1 MSQVEDAVLD
11 AGRTVWPDVTV
22 PVEAMRQHLALH
34 QVDGDTARARAGDL
48 YLAAG
53 CAAGIASAVAAFER
67 TYLPQVGRYVGK
79 LVLSSDQA
87 DEVRQRLRI
96 KFLVGPPPRIALY
109 NGLSPLGAYLRVAA
123 VHIALDL
130 VATTGPRPSEASV
143 EDLAAELGAG
153 VAGRG
158 RHPAG
163 GGLAG
168 ARDDAE
174 LMVIRRRYLPM
185 FQAALEAAIHSLT
198 ARDKTLL
205 RLNLIDGL
213 GVAPIG
219 TMYRVHRATAA
230 RWLVDIRRR
239 LFASVREQL
248 ALDLAASPSELRSL
262 FAMVQP
268 VLHASVSRLLL
279 TRA

>member
-1 MSQVEDAVLD
+1 MSQVEDGVLD
-11 AGRTVWPDVTV
+11 AGRTFWPDVTV
-22 PVEAMRQHLALH
+22 PAEAVRHHLAVH
-34 QVDGDTARARAGDL
+34 RVDGETARTRAGDL

-79 LVLSSDQA
+79 LVLSPDQA

-96 KFLVGPPPRIALY
+96 RFLVGPPPRIALY

-130 VATTGPRPSEASV
+130 VASAGPRPPDAST
-143 EDLAAELGAG
+143 EDLAARLGA
-153 VAGRG
+153 
-158 RHPAG
+158 PP
-163 GGLAG
+163 
-168 ARDDAE
+168 DDAE
-174 LMVIRRRYLPM
+174 LMVIRQRYLPM
-185 FQAALEAAIHSLT
+185 FQAALEAAIQSLT
-198 ARDKTLL
+198 PRDKTLL
-205 RLNLIDGL
+205 RLHLLDAI
-213 GVAPIG
+213 GVEAIG